1 MGMAMGIMSLPWSLV
16 LALTIAVVSA
26 GDEAALLA
34 FREQI
39 SDGGALASWNSSA
52 GFCSWEG
59 VTCSHW
65 APKRAVAL
73 RLDGRAL
80 VGALSPALGNLTFLR
95 TLNLSF
101 NWFHGE
107 IPASLG
113 RLRRLQR
120 LDLSDNS
127 FSGTFPVNL
136 SSCVSMTEMTL
147 RNNKL
152 GGRIP
157 TELGD
162 KLASLKVVSLRNNS
176 FTGPIPASLANLSYL
191 QNLDLGLNQL
201 VGSIP
206 PGLGTLH
213 NMRQFTVVRNN
224 LSGMLP
230 DSLYNLSSLELL
242 NVGVNMLHGSIPD
255 DIGSKFPMMKTL
267 ALGGNHFTGTIPS
280 SISNISSLV
289 ALGLVQNG
297 FSGHVPPTLGKMGA
311 LQYLNLA
318 DNKLEAN
325 DNKGWEFITSLA
337 NCSQLQKL
345 ILSNNSF
352 GGQLPGSIVNLS
364 TTLQQLYLD
373 DTRISG
379 SIPADIGNLVGLNV
393 VLIANTSISGVIP
406 DSIGKLENLI
416 ELGLYNNTLSG
427 LVPSSLG
434 NLSQLNR
441 FYAYNNNLE
450 GPIPAS
456 MGELKNLFVLDLS
469 KNHQLNGSIPREIF
483 KLSSLSWYLDLSY
496 NSFSGPIPNDV
507 GSLANLNILILAG
520 NQLSGKIPDSIQN
533 MNKLSGDIPDALASI
548 GNLQELYLA
557 HNNLT
562 GSIPVGLQNLTLL
575 FKLDVSFNN
584 LQGEVPN
591 EGVFRNITYLAVDGN
606 VNLCGGTPQLHLA
619 PCSTSLLSKNK
630 KKMQK
635 SLVISLATAGA
646 ILLSLSVI
654 LLVWILCKRFKQ
666 SHKTLSQNLIV
677 DDHYQRIPYQV
688 LLRGT
693 NEFSEVNLLGRGSYG
708 AVYKCV
714 LDNEERTLAVKVF
727 NLGQSRYSKSFET
740 ECEAMRRIRHRC
752 LVKIIT
758 SCSSINHQGQEF
770 KALIFEFMP
779 NGNLAGWLHPK
790 SQEPATSNTL
800 SLAQRLDIGVDIV
813 DAVEYLHNYCQPL
826 VIHCDLKPSN
836 ILLSDNMSARVGDF
850 GISRILQENTSG
862 GMQNSYSSTGIR
874 GSIGYV
880 APGDWNS

>member
-548 GNLQELYLA
+548 GNLQEL
-557 HNNLT
+557 
-562 GSIPVGLQNLTLL
+562 
-575 FKLDVSFNN
+575 
-584 LQGEVPN
+584 
-591 EGVFRNITYLAVDGN
+591 AVDGN

>member
-557 HNNLT
+557 
-562 GSIPVGLQNLTLL
+562 
-575 FKLDVSFNN
+575 
-584 LQGEVPN
+584 
-591 EGVFRNITYLAVDGN
+591 VDGN

>member
-26 GDEAALLA
+26 SDEVALLA

-59 VTCSHW
+59 VTCGRW
-65 APKRAVAL
+65 MPKRAVAL

-113 RLRRLQR
+113 RLHRLRR
-120 LDLSDNS
+120 LDLSDNC
-127 FSGTFPVNL
+127 FSSTFPI
-136 SSCVSMTEMTL
+136 CKTL
-147 RNNKL
+147 ISALTNSWAQSRQ
-152 GGRIP
+152 GSAPSTTCGR
-157 TELGD
+157 
-162 KLASLKVVSLRNNS
+162 
-176 FTGPIPASLANLSYL
+176 
-191 QNLDLGLNQL
+191 
-201 VGSIP
+201 
-206 PGLGTLH
+206 
-213 NMRQFTVVRNN
+213 
-224 LSGMLP
+224 
-230 DSLYNLSSLELL
+230 
-242 NVGVNMLHGSIPD
+242 VNMLYGSIPD

-280 SISNISSLV
+280 SVSNISSLV

-297 FSGHVPPTLGKMGA
+297 FSGYVPPTLGKMGA

-364 TTLQQLYLD
+364 TSLQQLYLD
-373 DTRISG
+373 DTRIFG

-406 DSIGKLENLI
+406 DSIG
-416 ELGLYNNTLSG
+416 
-427 LVPSSLG
+427 
-434 NLSQLNR
+434 
-441 FYAYNNNLE
+441 
-450 GPIPAS
+450 
-456 MGELKNLFVLDLS
+456 
-469 KNHQLNGSIPREIF
+469 
-483 KLSSLSWYLDLSY
+483 
-496 NSFSGPIPNDV
+496 
-507 GSLANLNILILAG
+507 
-520 NQLSGKIPDSIQN
+520 
-533 MNKLSGDIPDALASI
+533 
-548 GNLQELYLA
+548 
-557 HNNLT
+557 
-562 GSIPVGLQNLTLL
+562 
-575 FKLDVSFNN
+575 
-584 LQGEVPN
+584 
-591 EGVFRNITYLAVDGN
+591 
-606 VNLCGGTPQLHLA
+606 
-619 PCSTSLLSKNK
+619 
-630 KKMQK
+630 
-635 SLVISLATAGA
+635 
-646 ILLSLSVI
+646 
-654 LLVWILCKRFKQ
+654 
-666 SHKTLSQNLIV
+666 
-677 DDHYQRIPYQV
+677 
-688 LLRGT
+688 
-693 NEFSEVNLLGRGSYG
+693 SYG

-714 LDNEERTLAVKVF
+714 LDNEERTWAVKVF

-758 SCSSINHQGQEF
+758 SCSSINQQGQEF

-790 SQEPATSNTL
+790 SQEPTTSNTL

-813 DAVEYLHNYCQPL
+813 DAVEYLHNYCQPS

-862 GMQNSYSSTGIR
+862 GMQNSYSSIGIR

-880 APGDWNS
+880 APGD

>member
-1 MGMAMGIMSLPWSLV
+1 MAMGIMSLPWSLV

-26 GDEAALLA
+26 SDEVALLA

-59 VTCSHW
+59 VTCGRW
-65 APKRAVAL
+65 MPKRAVAL

-113 RLRRLQR
+113 RLHRLRR
-120 LDLSDNS
+120 LDLSDNC
-127 FSGTFPVNL
+127 FSSTFPVNL
-136 SSCVSMTEMTL
+136 SSCVSMTEMRL

-162 KLASLKVVSLRNNS
+162 KLASLEVVSLRNNS

-201 VGSIP
+201 MGSIP

-230 DSLYNLSSLELL
+230 DSLYNLSTLEVL
-242 NVGVNMLHGSIPD
+242 NVGVNMLYGSIPD

-280 SISNISSLV
+280 SVSNISSLV

-297 FSGHVPPTLGKMGA
+297 FSGYVPPTLGKMGA

-364 TTLQQLYLD
+364 TSLQQLYLD
-373 DTRISG
+373 DTRIFG

-427 LVPSSLG
+427 LIPASLG

-441 FYAYNNNLE
+441 FYAYNNKLE
-450 GPIPAS
+450 GPIPTS
-456 MGELKNLFVLDLS
+456 MGQLKNLFVLDLS
-469 KNHQLNGSIPREIF
+469 KNHKLNGSIPRDIF
-483 KLSSLSWYLDLSY
+483 RLSSLSWYLDLSY

-533 MNKLSGDIPDALASI
+533 CVVLQWLSLDNNSFEGSIPQSLKNIKGLSILNLTMNKLSGDIPDALASI

-557 HNNLT
+557 
-562 GSIPVGLQNLTLL
+562 
-575 FKLDVSFNN
+575 
-584 LQGEVPN
+584 
-591 EGVFRNITYLAVDGN
+591 VDGN
-606 VNLCGGTPQLHLA
+606 ANLCGGTPQLHLA
-619 PCSTSLLSKNK
+619 PCSISPLSKNK

-646 ILLSLSVI
+646 ILLSLSLI
-654 LLVWILCKRFKQ
+654 LLVWILCKRLKQ

-714 LDNEERTLAVKVF
+714 LDNEERTWAVKVF

-758 SCSSINHQGQEF
+758 SCSSINQQGQEF

-790 SQEPATSNTL
+790 SQEPTTSNTL

-813 DAVEYLHNYCQPL
+813 DAVEYLHNYCQPS

-862 GMQNSYSSTGIR
+862 GMQNSYSSIGIR

-880 APGDWNS
+880 APGD

>member
-1 MGMAMGIMSLPWSLV
+1 MAMGIMSLPWSLV

-26 GDEAALLA
+26 SDEVALLA

-59 VTCSHW
+59 VTCGRW
-65 APKRAVAL
+65 MPKRAVAL

-113 RLRRLQR
+113 RLHRLRR
-120 LDLSDNS
+120 LDLSDNC
-127 FSGTFPVNL
+127 FSSTFPVNL
-136 SSCVSMTEMTL
+136 SSCVSMTEMRL

-162 KLASLKVVSLRNNS
+162 KLASLEVVSLRNNS

-201 VGSIP
+201 MGSIP

-230 DSLYNLSSLELL
+230 DSLYNLSTLEVL
-242 NVGVNMLHGSIPD
+242 NVGVNMLYGSIPD

-280 SISNISSLV
+280 SVSNISSLV

-297 FSGHVPPTLGKMGA
+297 FSGYVPPTLGKMGA

-364 TTLQQLYLD
+364 TSLQQLYLD
-373 DTRISG
+373 DTRIFG

-427 LVPSSLG
+427 LIPASLG

-441 FYAYNNNLE
+441 FYAYNNKLE
-450 GPIPAS
+450 GPIPTS
-456 MGELKNLFVLDLS
+456 MGQLKNLFVLDLS
-469 KNHQLNGSIPREIF
+469 KNHKLNGSIPRDIF
-483 KLSSLSWYLDLSY
+483 RLSSLSWYLDLSY

-533 MNKLSGDIPDALASI
+533 CVVLQWLSLDNNSFEGSIPQSLKNIKGLSILNLTMNKLSGDIPDALASI
-548 GNLQELYLA
+548 GNLQEL
-557 HNNLT
+557 
-562 GSIPVGLQNLTLL
+562 
-575 FKLDVSFNN
+575 
-584 LQGEVPN
+584 
-591 EGVFRNITYLAVDGN
+591 AVDGN
-606 VNLCGGTPQLHLA
+606 ANLCGGTPQLHLA
-619 PCSTSLLSKNK
+619 PCSISPLSKNK

-646 ILLSLSVI
+646 ILLSLSLI
-654 LLVWILCKRFKQ
+654 LLVWILCKRLKQ

-714 LDNEERTLAVKVF
+714 LDNEERTWAVKVF

-758 SCSSINHQGQEF
+758 SCSSINQQGQEF

-790 SQEPATSNTL
+790 SQEPTTSNTL

-813 DAVEYLHNYCQPL
+813 DAVEYLHNYCQPS

-862 GMQNSYSSTGIR
+862 GMQNSYSSIGIR

-880 APGDWNS
+880 APGD

>member
-1 MGMAMGIMSLPWSLV
+1 MAMGIMSLPWSLV

-26 GDEAALLA
+26 SDEVALLA

-59 VTCSHW
+59 VTCGRW
-65 APKRAVAL
+65 MPKRAVAL

-113 RLRRLQR
+113 RLHRLRR
-120 LDLSDNS
+120 LDLSDNC
-127 FSGTFPVNL
+127 FSSTFPVNL
-136 SSCVSMTEMTL
+136 SSCVSMTEMRL

-162 KLASLKVVSLRNNS
+162 KLASLEVVSLRNNS

-201 VGSIP
+201 MGSIP

-230 DSLYNLSSLELL
+230 DSLYNLSTLEVL
-242 NVGVNMLHGSIPD
+242 NVGVNMLYGSIPD

-280 SISNISSLV
+280 SVSNISSLV

-297 FSGHVPPTLGKMGA
+297 FSGYVPPTLGKMGA

-364 TTLQQLYLD
+364 TSLQQLYLD
-373 DTRISG
+373 DTRIFG

-427 LVPSSLG
+427 LIPASLG

-441 FYAYNNNLE
+441 FYAYNNKLE
-450 GPIPAS
+450 GPIPTS
-456 MGELKNLFVLDLS
+456 MGQLKNLFVLDLS
-469 KNHQLNGSIPREIF
+469 KNHKLNGSIPRDIF
-483 KLSSLSWYLDLSY
+483 RLSSLSWYLDLSY

-533 MNKLSGDIPDALASI
+533 LNKLSGDIPDALASI
-548 GNLQELYLA
+548 GNLQEL
-557 HNNLT
+557 
-562 GSIPVGLQNLTLL
+562 
-575 FKLDVSFNN
+575 
-584 LQGEVPN
+584 
-591 EGVFRNITYLAVDGN
+591 AVDGN
-606 VNLCGGTPQLHLA
+606 ANLCGGTPQLHLA
-619 PCSTSLLSKNK
+619 PCSISPLSKNK

-646 ILLSLSVI
+646 ILLSLSLI
-654 LLVWILCKRFKQ
+654 LLVWILCKRLKQ

-714 LDNEERTLAVKVF
+714 LDNEERTWAVKVF

-758 SCSSINHQGQEF
+758 SCSSINQQGQEF

-790 SQEPATSNTL
+790 SQEPTTSNTL

-813 DAVEYLHNYCQPL
+813 DAVEYLHNYCQPS

-862 GMQNSYSSTGIR
+862 GMQNSYSSIGIR

-880 APGDWNS
+880 APGD

>member
-533 MNKLSGDIPDALASI
+533 CIVLQWLSLDNNSFEGSIPQSLKNIKGLSILNLTMNKLSGDIPDALASI
-548 GNLQELYLA
+548 GNLQEL
-557 HNNLT
+557 
-562 GSIPVGLQNLTLL
+562 
-575 FKLDVSFNN
+575 
-584 LQGEVPN
+584 
-591 EGVFRNITYLAVDGN
+591 YLAVDGN